1 MTEARQI
8 RFNEPYVT
16 GSEIGYIEQ
25 VIESRVFAGNGP
37 FTKACER
44 LLEDR
49 YAVPNVLLTHS
60 CTGALELAALIAG
73 VGPGD
78 EVIIPSYTFPATA
91 SAFLR
96 TGASLVFCEVDA
108 ASMTID
114 VADVERRMTERTRV
128 IVPVHYGGI
137 AADMDG
143 LAAVTDGRGVKIIE
157 DAAQGLDAK
166 LGERWLGTIGETA
179 AFSFHETKNLH
190 AGLSGALFLNDENLF
205 ERAEDMWERGTN
217 RAKMIRGIVD
227 KYSWVELGSSFYPS
241 ELQAAFLLAQLE
253 HMEENAAERRP
264 LFDAYDRTLR
274 EHAQNYPFVVPSY
287 GSNRSLNAH
296 SYFILGESF
305 AITERMRIGLLER
318 GVAAYIGFVPL
329 HSSRMG
335 QRLGYEPLDLPVTE
349 SAANRVLRM
358 PLHNSMSV
366 SDVEFVVESLIEV
379 FS

>member
-8 RFNEPYVT
+8 HFNEPYVT

-37 FTKACER
+37 FTKSCER
-44 LLEDR
+44 LLEAR

-60 CTGALELAALIAG
+60 CTGALELAAMITG

-114 VADVERRMTERTRV
+114 VADVERRMTDRTRV

-143 LAAVTDGRGVKIIE
+143 LAHIAHGRDVRIVE
-157 DAAQGLDAK
+157 DAAQGLDARI
-166 LGERWLGTIGETA
+166 GERWLGTIGEMAT
-179 AFSFHETKNLH
+179 FSFHETKNLH
-190 AGLSGALFLNDENLF
+190 AGLSGALFLNDERQF

-217 RAKMIRGIVD
+217 RTKMLRGVVD
-227 KYSWVELGSSFYPS
+227 KYTWVEPGSSFYPS

-253 HMEENAAERRP
+253 HMDVNMDERRE
-264 LFDAYDRTLR
+264 LFDAYDTALR
-274 EHAQNYPFVVPSY
+274 SFAVNLPFAVPSY
-287 GSNRSLNAH
+287 PTDRHLNAH
-296 SYFILGESF
+296 SYFIVGETF
-305 AITERMRIGLLER
+305 DVTEKMRTGLLER
-318 GVAAYIGFVPL
+318 GVSAYIGFIPL
-329 HSSRMG
+329 HSSPMG
-335 QRLGYEPLDLPVTE
+335 KRLGYQPEDLPITE
-349 SAANRVLRM
+349 GAAPRVLRL
-358 PLHNSMSV
+358 PLHNSMSL
-366 SDVEFVVESLIEV
+366 SDVEYVVASLV
-379 FS
+379 AALS